1 MENPCKIVCF
11 GDSITKGYYKKFND
25 IIKQEYSDIKMDI
38 INQGVVGETSV
49 GGIKRLDYIIELE
62 PDVVVLGF
70 GMNDWRKGVNKEV
83 FKQNIELIVNKLKNV
98 NVRVILLTMNPD
110 FNTNKKVSNQL
121 IEYNE
126 IIKEIAFINKIRIA
140 DVYSSWVKELPNIKD
155 GLYDDIHPNKIG
167 YELICKALIQIV
179 PRSQTVIVFAFN
191 GLHAFCNFKCEYCY
205 VPSEVNSDQGFE
217 GNINDWHRAIKKSFG
232 NENLV
237 FYLAFGEPMAAAKNF
252 YDVLDMM
259 ACEPNWSGHMT
270 SNLSFPLKRLVNTR
284 LVKEGR
290 FNINAS
296 FHPTQISIDKFLDKL
311 LFLREHGIEAPVIYV
326 MYPPLIKDFDEYFK
340 IFNDNDFIVH
350 VRRFKGW
357 YNGKSYPKAYSDDER
372 QFIAKYCDDAT
383 IKYMLNQ
390 FNTNLKGKLS
400 YAGMYYL
407 LMDENG
413 NVFSSPDSKDKF
425 LGNIFEN
432 DVRLFTEPQPYALS
446 WNGSVNGIAPILEI
460 NYRDLEDNFV
470 ISFAGQ
476 GGVYRTND
484 KIVYKNLFTD
494 FTDPKI
500 AKEYNFVS
508 HDNFLN
514 AINEKILFEFDKS
527 KSYAFRKV
535 YRLNRMNKIL
545 QTCWLKKFKR

>member
-1 MENPCKIVCF
+1 M
-11 GDSITKGYYKKFND
+11 
-25 IIKQEYSDIKMDI
+25 
-38 INQGVVGETSV
+38 
-49 GGIKRLDYIIELE
+49 
-62 PDVVVLGF
+62 
-70 GMNDWRKGVNKEV
+70 
-83 FKQNIELIVNKLKNV
+83 
-98 NVRVILLTMNPD
+98 
-110 FNTNKKVSNQL
+110 
-121 IEYNE
+121 
-126 IIKEIAFINKIRIA
+126 
-140 DVYSSWVKELPNIKD
+140 
-155 GLYDDIHPNKIG
+155 
-167 YELICKALIQIV
+167 
-179 PRSQTVIVFAFN
+179 
-191 GLHAFCNFKCEYCY
+191 
-205 VPSEVNSDQGFE
+205 
-217 GNINDWHRAIKKSFG
+217 
-232 NENLV
+232 
-237 FYLAFGEPMAAAKNF
+237 
-252 YDVLDMM
+252 
-259 ACEPNWSGHMT
+259 
-270 SNLSFPLKRLVNTR
+270 
-284 LVKEGR
+284 
-290 FNINAS
+290 
-296 FHPTQISIDKFLDKL
+296 
-311 LFLREHGIEAPVIYV
+311 
-326 MYPPLIKDFDEYFK
+326 
-340 IFNDNDFIVH
+340 
-350 VRRFKGW
+350 RRFKGW